1 MSVLQ
6 FSVEIYVR
14 FKWYGILK
22 YFLVWDLRRNQ
33 IGSEICTKI
42 LLKTKTSNHDCMV
55 LGQRNMI
62 STFSLRW
69 WKNWKIANGS
79 ILVDLCY
86 IMNGQINHWVRACVW
101 MSVYVYIPAFKA
113 QNLSIECLCLCSVLV
128 TLWYKCSVW
137 EKKNKR
143 HAYRSISILYCA
155 FLAIHHCTIINC
167 LFSFVSTIF
176 FYCLN
181 IQQMNQ

>member
-33 IGSEICTKI
+33 ISSEICTKI

-137 EKKNKR
+137 EKKINVT
-143 HAYRSISILYCA
+143 HIVQYPFCTVHSLPFIIVQSLTVFFLSYLRS
-155 FLAIHHCTIINC
+155 
-167 LFSFVSTIF
+167 SFIV
-176 FYCLN
+176 
-181 IQQMNQ
+181 